1 MGGAVR
7 GGGGGAIHGG
17 GKKPKNRTS
26 AEEKQTPPS
35 KRIPFPRRGVAV
47 AQRGG
52 THHPYVSEIII
63 FVRKKRTMMKI
74 NLRDTRGLT
83 MKDGRLQN
91 ERPDGVSGIQHVA
104 DMRKMMRREEKIS
117 MMETAMYRAEMR
129 ADMQEKMGGSCDM

>member
-1 MGGAVR
+1 
-7 GGGGGAIHGG
+7 
-17 GKKPKNRTS
+17 
-26 AEEKQTPPS
+26 
-35 KRIPFPRRGVAV
+35 
-47 AQRGG
+47 
-52 THHPYVSEIII
+52 
-63 FVRKKRTMMKI
+63 MKI

-129 ADMQEKMGGSCDM
+129 ADMEEKIGGSCDML